1 MDAAWVSVSLNPSP
15 PPSWRLGRGL
25 RLRGG
30 GRNRD
35 WRLGR
40 ARPLP
45 LGARVPERL
54 LGLGAQL
61 RPLRARAPALVAL
74 LRRARPARL
83 QSRLCPRMGWG
94 SWEERAGARA
104 GRVPPQPESAP
115 AVWVQ
120 RADCRSADAP
130 WSHGLAGT
138 DAFRPGTG
146 EREVHIW
153 ESSVALPNPT
163 PLRPAGA
170 APTTHSLSPRA
181 HRERS
186 SGPPLKPSRERCL
199 GGKRDITY

>member
-1 MDAAWVSVSLNPSP
+1 MIGGPAGPAPRHW
-15 PPSWRLGRGL
+15 GRGSPS
-25 RLRGG
+25 G
-30 GRNRD
+30 
-35 WRLGR
+35 
-40 ARPLP
+40 
-45 LGARVPERL
+45 V
-54 LGLGAQL
+54 LGLGTQL
-61 RPLRARAPALVAL
+61 RSPRARAPALVAL

-138 DAFRPGTG
+138 DASRPGTG
-146 EREVHIW
+146 EREVQIR
-153 ESSVALPNPT
+153 ESSAPLPHPT
-163 PLRPAGA
+163 ALRPAGA
-170 APTTHSLSPRA
+170 APTTHSLSSRA

-186 SGPPLKPSRERCL
+186 SGPPLKPSRDRCL
-199 GGKRDITY
+199 GETRDITY